1 MLWNKTEDSTFIKQ
15 LTFPDYFKND
25 KKKRGI
31 MSTPYRQVKLHYEND
46 LKMTETEMIKKFLK
60 WNLRCHDS
68 KIQ

>member
-1 MLWNKTEDSTFIKQ
+1 MANVVKSEDSTFIKQ

-60 WNLRCHDS
+60 
-68 KIQ
+68 